1 MMRDRISDETIEYVA
16 ILAKLELSR
25 EEKEKILREM
35 EKMLDY
41 FSKLKE
47 VDTSMIEPMS
57 HLFDLSNVFREDQI
71 EKQKKGEEILKN
83 APQVKDRMIHVPGT
97 IEE

>member
-41 FSKLKE
+41 FSKLNE

-71 EKQKKGEEILKN
+71 EKQKKEEEILKN

>member
-1 MMRDRISDETIEYVA
+1 MRDRISDETIEYVA

>member
-1 MMRDRISDETIEYVA
+1 MRDRISDETIEYVA

-41 FSKLKE
+41 FSKLNE

-71 EKQKKGEEILKN
+71 EKQKKEEEILKN

>member
-25 EEKEKILREM
+25 EEKEKILRGM

-41 FSKLKE
+41 FSKLNE

-71 EKQKKGEEILKN
+71 EKQKKEEEILKN